1 MKTDTITAI
10 ATAMSNA
17 GISVIRMSGEESLKI
32 IDQIFKFK
40 NSNRLISNEKS
51 HTIHYGYIVDGNI
64 IIDEVIVLLM
74 KGPHSYTR
82 EDVIEIDCHGGITV
96 TKKILETV
104 IKYGARP
111 ADPGEFTKR
120 AFLNGRIDL
129 SQAEAVIDIINSKNE
144 YALNSS
150 IQQLKGNILTEIKE
164 IRNIIINDIAFIE
177 AALDDPEHMTL
188 DYFSSKLLASVNSN
202 LVKLVKMLS
211 TADNGRIRKEGINT
225 VIVGKPNSGK
235 SSLLNIL
242 VGDERAIVTDIAGT
256 TRDTLEE
263 TITINGITLNIMD
276 TAGIRETEDVIEKI
290 GVERAKKYANSADLI
305 IYVVDGS
312 TTLDENDFN
321 IMKSVRDKKTIVL
334 LNKIDLNVVTTQ
346 EELWININK
355 PVVPISAKENIGLEE
370 FEKCLIDMFF
380 NGEITF
386 NDEICITNIR
396 HKTALN
402 ESIESLEQVQI
413 SIENGMPEDFYTID
427 LMNAYEILGTIIGES
442 VGEDLVNTIFSEF
455 CMGK

>member
-40 NSNRLISNEKS
+40 NSSKLISNEKS
-51 HTIHYGYIVDGNI
+51 HTIHYGYIVDRNI

-164 IRNIIINDIAFIE
+164 IRNIIITDIAFIE

-188 DYFSSKLLASVNSN
+188 DYFSSKLLDNVNSN
-202 LVKLVKMLS
+202 LDKLVKMLS

-225 VIVGKPNSGK
+225 VIVGKPNVGK

-242 VGDERAIVTDIAGT
+242 VGDEKAIVTDIAGT

-276 TAGIRETEDVIEKI
+276 TAGIRETEDIIEKI

-321 IMKSVRDKKTIVL
+321 IMKSVRDKKSIVL

-346 EELWININK
+346 EELRLNINK
-355 PVVPISAKENIGLEE
+355 PVIPISAKENIGLEE

-396 HKTALN
+396 HKTAIN

>member
-40 NSNRLISNEKS
+40 NSNKLISNEKS

-164 IRNIIINDIAFIE
+164 IRNIIITDIAFIE

-188 DYFSSKLLASVNSN
+188 DYFSSKLLDNVNSN
-202 LVKLVKMLS
+202 LDKLVKMLS
-211 TADNGRIRKEGINT
+211 NADNGRIRKEGINT
-225 VIVGKPNSGK
+225 VIVGKPNVGK

-242 VGDERAIVTDIAGT
+242 VGDEKAIVTDIAGT

-276 TAGIRETEDVIEKI
+276 TAGIRETEDIIEKI

-321 IMKSVRDKKTIVL
+321 IMKSVRDKKSIVL

-346 EELWININK
+346 EELRLNINK
-355 PVVPISAKENIGLEE
+355 PVIPISAKENIGLEE

-396 HKTALN
+396 HKTAIN

>member
-290 GVERAKKYANSADLI
+290 GVERAKKYANNADLI

-346 EELWININK
+346 EELRLNINK
-355 PVVPISAKENIGLEE
+355 PVVPISAKKNIGLEE
-370 FEKCLIDMFF
+370 FEKCLLDMFF

-396 HKTALN
+396 HKTAIN

-442 VGEDLVNTIFSEF
+442 VGEDLVNTIFRQF